1 MTGSV
6 FKKKTLDTALFGSF
20 MISVMALKMSRVPAE
35 LCKSSWETPGDLVF
49 SRRPEGGCARASPTQ
64 AHPQRRPAVPEPD
77 SPQCWQ
83 RG

>member
-35 LCKSSWETPGDLVF
+35 LCKSSGETQGDLVF
-49 SRRPEGGCARASPTQ
+49 SRRPKGA
-64 AHPQRRPAVPEPD
+64 
-77 SPQCWQ
+77 
-83 RG
+83 